1 MAEKV
6 FMNVPAVRQIAKN
19 FKQVGDTLENVARV
33 MEALVNIL
41 RGTAFV
47 GMVGGL
53 ALAQY
58 IDSIKPH
65 IQQMSRKCQE
75 LFSDL
80 NKSVDAYERGDALGA
95 TRFY

>member
-1 MAEKV
+1 MADKV
-6 FMNVPAVRQIAKN
+6 YMNVPAVRGIAKN
-19 FKQVGDTLENVARV
+19 FKQIGDTLDNVTRV

-47 GMVGGL
+47 GLVGGL

-65 IQQMSRKCQE
+65 IQQMGRKCQE
-75 LFSDL
+75 LFGDL
-80 NKSVDAYERGDALGA
+80 NRSVDAYERGDALGA

>member
-1 MAEKV
+1 MADKV
-6 FMNVPAVRQIAKN
+6 YMEVPAVRQIAKN
-19 FKQVGDTLENVARV
+19 FKTVGDTLDNVAKV
-33 MEALVNIL
+33 MEALANIL
-41 RGTAFV
+41 KGTAFV

-58 IDSIKPH
+58 IDSTKPH
-65 IQQMSRKCQE
+65 IQKMANKCKE

-80 NKSVDAYERGDALGA
+80 NKSVDAYERGDGLGA

>member
-1 MAEKV
+1 MADKV
-6 FMNVPAVRQIAKN
+6 YMDVPAVRQIAKN
-19 FKQVGDTLENVARV
+19 FKQIGDTLENVVRV

-47 GMVGGL
+47 GLVGGL
-53 ALAQY
+53 ALAQF
-58 IDSIKPH
+58 IESIKPQ
-65 IQQMSRKCQE
+65 IQQMARKCQE

>member
-1 MAEKV
+1 MADKV
-6 FMNVPAVRQIAKN
+6 YMNVPAVRQIAKN
-19 FKQVGDTLENVARV
+19 FKQIGDTLENVVRV

-53 ALAQY
+53 ALAQF
-58 IDSIKPH
+58 IESIKPQ
-65 IQQMSRKCQE
+65 IQQMGRKCQE

-80 NKSVDAYERGDALGA
+80 NRSVDAYERGDALGA

>member
-1 MAEKV
+1 MADKV

-19 FKQVGDTLENVARV
+19 FKQIGDTLENVVRV

-47 GMVGGL
+47 GLVGGL
-53 ALAQY
+53 ALAQF
-58 IDSIKPH
+58 IESIKPQ
-65 IQQMSRKCQE
+65 IQQMARKCQE

>member
-1 MAEKV
+1 MADKV
-6 FMNVPAVRQIAKN
+6 YMNVPAVRQIAKN
-19 FKQVGDTLENVARV
+19 FKQIGDTLENVVRV

-47 GMVGGL
+47 GLVGGL
-53 ALAQY
+53 ALAQF
-58 IDSIKPH
+58 IESIKPH
-65 IQQMSRKCQE
+65 IQQMARKCQE

>member
-1 MAEKV
+1 MADKV
-6 FMNVPAVRQIAKN
+6 YMNVPAVRQIAKN
-19 FKQVGDTLENVARV
+19 FKQIGDTLENVVRV

-53 ALAQY
+53 ALAQF
-58 IDSIKPH
+58 IESIKPQ
-65 IQQMSRKCQE
+65 IQQMARKCQE

>member
-1 MAEKV
+1 MADKV
-6 FMNVPAVRQIAKN
+6 YMNVPAVRQIAKN
-19 FKQVGDTLENVARV
+19 FKQIGDTLENVVRV

-47 GMVGGL
+47 GLVGGL
-53 ALAQY
+53 ALAQF
-58 IDSIKPH
+58 IESIKPH
-65 IQQMSRKCQE
+65 IQQMARKCQE

-80 NKSVDAYERGDALGA
+80 NRSVDAYERGDALGA

>member
-1 MAEKV
+1 MADKV
-6 FMNVPAVRQIAKN
+6 YMNVPAVRQIAKN
-19 FKQVGDTLENVARV
+19 FKQIGDTLENVARV

-47 GMVGGL
+47 GLVGGL
-53 ALAQY
+53 ALAQF
-58 IDSIKPH
+58 IESIKPQ
-65 IQQMSRKCQE
+65 IQQMARKCQE

>member
-1 MAEKV
+1 
-6 FMNVPAVRQIAKN
+6 
-19 FKQVGDTLENVARV
+19 
-33 MEALVNIL
+33 
-41 RGTAFV
+41 
-47 GMVGGL
+47 MVGGL

-65 IQQMSRKCQE
+65 IQQMARKCQE